1 MTRPFSDRASERT
14 LTTDTPSDPAS
25 LYVILGVDTAATP
38 GEIKRAYRRLA
49 LQYHP
54 DRSPT
59 TSQRFVSIQHAYD
72 ILSDERMRRIYD
84 RYGDLGIQMAGRMG
98 GEILDP
104 HVSNLLSALAF
115 ISALV
120 AILLIL
126 FFALLARR
134 VDMQRPWPFSAV
146 FMPLWTI
153 DGLVLVSV
161 CWAFCLKIGTEATR
175 ADDDG
180 DPEASSPA
188 SDAWDHGDAS
198 SSNSQQ
204 PGCADEATALL
215 DRQTR
220 GSGPADR
227 RRGRRKR
234 LRHMRKAMEAQLQGM
249 AQLVPVVYVSLLVL
263 FHVALV
269 LRLDGWVQWS
279 ALVVASPWLAIE
291 GIHSMVLTVKLM
303 ANVLKFG
310 ETGGIEIS
318 AFLVLALDNYWWIAI
333 RAAQALLIILK
344 LDECLAWSWAAV
356 FVPSYL
362 PAIRSLVTLC
372 LLKGQLRSMGD
383 AEIAQNES
391 AIVYG
396 LTAVFLVVS
405 SFVYSFIALLAW
417 RLSAPLAVRLAI

>member
-14 LTTDTPSDPAS
+14 LTTDTPSDPGS

-115 ISALV
+115 VSALV
-120 AILLIL
+120 AMLLIV

-161 CWAFCLKIGTEATR
+161 CWAYCLKIETEATR
-175 ADDDG
+175 ADDDRR
-180 DPEASSPA
+180 SRKPA
-188 SDAWDHGDAS
+188 APPPMRGTMVMQVRATD
-198 SSNSQQ
+198 QQ

-215 DRQTR
+215 DRQDQR
-220 GSGPADR
+220 QRDR
-227 RRGRRKR
+227 R
-234 LRHMRKAMEAQLQGM
+234 
-249 AQLVPVVYVSLLVL
+249 
-263 FHVALV
+263 
-269 LRLDGWVQWS
+269 
-279 ALVVASPWLAIE
+279 I
-291 GIHSMVLTVKLM
+291 
-303 ANVLKFG
+303 
-310 ETGGIEIS
+310 GG
-318 AFLVLALDNYWWIAI
+318 
-333 RAAQALLIILK
+333 
-344 LDECLAWSWAAV
+344 
-356 FVPSYL
+356 
-362 PAIRSLVTLC
+362 
-372 LLKGQLRSMGD
+372 GGD
-383 AEIAQNES
+383 A
-391 AIVYG
+391 G
-396 LTAVFLVVS
+396 G
-405 SFVYSFIALLAW
+405 
-417 RLSAPLAVRLAI
+417 